1 MIKRLS
7 FALRLSD
14 VCLGR
19 PLLRSEASVYV
30 DGAPVLCEYKTGG
43 YFAVT
48 DLDEGVHHVEVKSF
62 KLQSAELDIK
72 VDYSIHTTARQCTY
86 YLMLN
91 PSEAHPEAVRLPA
104 VTGRVKNADFVY
116 ILSERGELKVAEDMA
131 QSGST
136 RLKLFCGGARPSFPS
151 TFRIMDR
158 NSADSEVI
166 TISGFDGDEYIL
178 AGPLQYRYARSASV
192 VPLIQVSCNEEGEFF
207 FLIPPDFKADA
218 DSGEIALRIFSLG
231 KRTISSTNV
240 KAQPTG
246 TTRLGELK
254 MIKGG

>member
-14 VCLGR
+14 VCLSR

-43 YFAVT
+43 YFAVS
-48 DLDEGVHHVEVKSF
+48 DLNEGVHHVEVRSF
-62 KLQSAELDIK
+62 KLQKAELDVK
-72 VDYSIHTTARQCTY
+72 VDYSLYTPAQQRTY

-91 PSEAHPEAVRLPA
+91 PSEAHPEAARLPS

-116 ILSERGELKVAEDMA
+116 ILRERGELKVAEDMA

-136 RLKLFCGGARPSFPS
+136 RLKLFCGGARPSLPS
-151 TFRIMDR
+151 TFRIKDK
-158 NSADSEVI
+158 NAADSEVV

-178 AGPLQYRYARSASV
+178 VEPLKYSYARSASV
-192 VPLIQVSCNEEGEFF
+192 VPLIQVSCNENGEFF
-207 FLIPPDFKADA
+207 FLIPPDFKAEA
-218 DSGEIALRIFSLG
+218 DSGEITLNIFSLG
-231 KRTISSTNV
+231 KNTVSSTEI
-240 KAQPTG
+240 KAKPTG
-246 TTRLGELK
+246 ATRLGELK
-254 MIKGG
+254 MKKEG